1 MHITKAPKV
10 DLVPCK
16 SSQLHSFGHC
26 PVTNTLA
33 IRFKSKSA
41 PDGKG
46 SLYHYPDISADVH
59 KAMATAES
67 VGTFFGQHIK
77 PLGNHI
83 KIDET
88 PLDPD
93 AKG

>member
-10 DLVPCK
+10 ELCACE
-16 SSQLHSFGHC
+16 SSQIHSFGHC
-26 PVTNTLA
+26 PNTNTLA
-33 IRFKSKSA
+33 VRFKSKSA

-46 SLYHYPDISADVH
+46 SLYHYPDISADTH
-59 KAMATAES
+59 KAMTEAES
-67 VGTFFGQHIK
+67 VGKFFGQHVK

-88 PLDPD
+88 PLEEAQP
-93 AKG
+93 